1 MAIAKWQRLD
11 MMAVPAPGKLMA
23 TRARKHVTIFVK
35 HKPRKPPGRRA
46 VKDKFAEVAAT
57 TGGEPIRSKRNT
69 KLQAAMLA
77 AGLKTGIYYKKSKS
91 KYAPLAGKRYKL
103 SKGQSVASAIA
114 VSGLTAIL
122 VD

>member
-1 MAIAKWQRLD
+1 MPAKWTRLD
-11 MMAVPAPGKLMA
+11 MLAVPAPAKLMA
-23 TRARKHVTIFVK
+23 TRAKKHITIFVK
-35 HKPRKPPGRRA
+35 HKPKKPPGRRA
-46 VKDKFAEVAAT
+46 VKDKFAEIAAT

-69 KLQAAMLA
+69 KLQAAMIA
-77 AGLKTGIYYKKSKS
+77 AGLKTGVYYKRSKS

-103 SKGQSVASAIA
+103 SKGQTVGAAIA